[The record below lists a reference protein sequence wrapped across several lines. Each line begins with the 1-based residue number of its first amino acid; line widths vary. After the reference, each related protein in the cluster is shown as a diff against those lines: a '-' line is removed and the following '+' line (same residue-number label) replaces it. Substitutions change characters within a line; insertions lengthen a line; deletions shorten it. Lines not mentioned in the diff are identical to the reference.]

1 MLVLTRKKNESIVI
15 DCRISIEV
23 LQIKGKTIRLGISAP
38 HDVKILRGELNPF
51 PETEATIEM
60 KTKADPESRALS
72 AQAG

>member
-15 DCRISIEV
+15 DGRINIEV

-38 HDVKILRGELNPF
+38 HDVKILRGELSPF
-51 PETEATIEM
+51 PMVETTIEL
-60 KTKADPESRALS
+60 KPNSDPESKALS